1 MADEGEPPIQDPAAG
16 HATPPLSLGGLGLRP
31 GGRGDVGV
39 FWWWLGALPA
49 ACEGLVAS
57 YVSASVAVRFLVFCL
72 LWLAVVW
79 PVEAP
84 WGLLLLG
91 FGSGYCCG

>member
-1 MADEGEPPIQDPAAG
+1 MRVEPPIQDPAAG
-16 HATPPLSLGGLGLRP
+16 HATSPLSLGGLGLRP

-57 YVSASVAVRFLVFCL
+57 YVSASVAVKFLALCGRCVAC
-72 LWLAVVW
+72 
-79 PVEAP
+79 EAP

-91 FGSGYCCG
+91 LAQYTVVSYQLL